1 MTSNEVEKVYWRR
14 YKDLRIADVWNFP
27 LQEELV
33 RESIRFQG
41 EQEIDD
47 EDLRYVFTTNKTFLH
62 LQGILCK
69 IDNHYGVNLLDETYK
84 DMLDY
89 SPDGRGG
96 LFATGSTD
104 YSDVSIEYSLDDTLV
119 VDYLG
124 EHMHGQI
131 TVYEASQRLS
141 TEYEPVRALLGGG
154 Q

>member
-1 MTSNEVEKVYWRR
+1 MTDREVEQVYWNR
-14 YKDLRIADVWNFP
+14 YKNLHTGHVWNLP

-41 EQEIDD
+41 DQGIED
-47 EDLRYVFTTNKTFLH
+47 EGLQYVFTTNKTFLH
-62 LQGILCK
+62 FQGILCK
-69 IDNHYGVNLLDETYK
+69 IDGLYSLNLLDETYK

-96 LFATGSTD
+96 LFATGSTET
-104 YSDVSIEYSLDDTLV
+104 SDVCLEYSLDDTLI

-131 TVYEASQRLS
+131 TVYEASQRS
-141 TEYEPVRALLGGG
+141 SADYEPVRALLGA